1 MDSYIIE
8 IGGMRCEVEPMPEP
22 DFEIFQLNKETIELQ
37 FSRLF
42 MREVKA
48 WAHRVCKQAY
58 FFYLAGEH

>member
-1 MDSYIIE
+1 
-8 IGGMRCEVEPMPEP
+8 MRCEVEPMPEP